1 MVFSK
6 VFVVWG
12 SLKTFHSKVLASF
25 ADHHYLPCSVISSR
39 CKETVMASFQLEK
52 CVQFP
57 IAPTTWLTHH

>member
-6 VFVVWG
+6 VFVGWG

-39 CKETVMASFQLEK
+39 CKETVMASFQLKK
-52 CVQFP
+52 CV
-57 IAPTTWLTHH
+57 